1 VRWRVVLVGVALVA
15 ASCAAPTNDNLV
27 LAAGTTLVD
36 SGFLDA
42 LVEAYE
48 AEFPDRTVSVVG
60 RSTAEVLALGGAGS
74 ADILITHD
82 PTQEVSFIAA
92 GLSQRHEIVFISDFM
107 LVAPPDVAKGWAGYS
122 LDQALVGLVDRTV
135 DIEFVSRGDLSGTH
149 QRELRLWSNVG
160 GVPHE
165 AAWYLETGQG
175 MGATLQV
182 ASQRGAA
189 TFSERGA
196 FLATAGLDLQEV
208 GLSGAPFANPYRAI
222 VPLGAS
228 SDAEHFL
235 DWLNDNERLVR
246 RVNEELFG
254 NQVYRTP

>member
-1 VRWRVVLVGVALVA
+1 VALIGVALVA
-15 ASCAAPTNDNLV
+15 SSCAVPSNETLV

-48 AEFPDRTVSVVG
+48 AEFPERTVSVVG

-82 PTQEVSFIAA
+82 PLQEEAFIAG
-92 GLSQRHEIVFISDFM
+92 GLSRRDETVFESEFL
-107 LVAPPDVAKGWAGYS
+107 LVAPPAIARLMGGSS
-122 LDQALVGLVDRTV
+122 LDEALLRLVDRTV
-135 DIEFVSRGDLSGTH
+135 DVEFVSRGDLSGTH
-149 QRELRLWSNVG
+149 QRELGIWANIG

-182 ASQRGAA
+182 ASQKSAA

-208 GLSGAPFANPYRAI
+208 NLLDVPLANPYRAI
-222 VPLGAS
+222 VPVGV
-228 SDAEHFL
+228 SDEAEHFL
-235 DWLNDNERLVR
+235 DWLLVNEALVK
-246 RVNEELFG
+246 RVNDQLFG
-254 NQVYRTP
+254 TQVYRTP

>member
-1 VRWRVVLVGVALVA
+1 MLVGVALLTT
-15 ASCAAPTNDNLV
+15 SCVAPTHDNIV

-82 PTQEVSFIAA
+82 PSQEVSFIAA
-92 GLSQRHEIVFISDFM
+92 GLSQRHEIVFISDYT
-107 LVAPPDVAKGWAGYS
+107 LVAPPDVAQGWAGYS
-122 LDQALVGLVDRTV
+122 LDQALFGLVDRTV

-149 QRELRLWSNVG
+149 HRELRIWSNVG

-165 AAWYLETGQG
+165 AAWYLEVGQG
-175 MGATLQV
+175 MGAALQV
-182 ASQRGAA
+182 ASQRGAV

-208 GLSGAPFANPYRAI
+208 KLSGAPFANPYRAI

-228 SDAEHFL
+228 NEAELFL
-235 DWLNDNERLVR
+235 DWLDANEGLVR

-254 NQVYRTP
+254 VQVYRSP

>member
-1 VRWRVVLVGVALVA
+1 MRWRVALIGVTLVA
-15 ASCAAPTNDNLV
+15 ASCAVPSNENLV

-82 PTQEVSFIAA
+82 PSQEEAFIAG
-92 GLSQRHEIVFISDFM
+92 GLSRRDEIVFESEFL
-107 LVAPPDVAKGWAGYS
+107 LVAPPAIALLLAGSS
-122 LDQALVGLVDRTV
+122 LDQALLGLVDRTV
-135 DIEFVSRGDLSGTH
+135 DVEFVSRGDLSGTH
-149 QRELRLWSNVG
+149 QRELGIWVNIG

-182 ASQRGAA
+182 ASQRGAVS
-189 TFSERGA
+189 FSERGA
-196 FLATAGLDLQEV
+196 FLGTAGLDLQEV
-208 GLSGAPFANPYRAI
+208 ALLDVPLANPYRAI
-222 VPLGAS
+222 VPVSAS
-228 SDAEHFL
+228 DGAEHFI
-235 DWLNDNERLVR
+235 DWLNANEGLLD
-246 RVNEELFG
+246 RVNDELFG
-254 NQVYRTP
+254 TQVYRTS